1 MNFEEVISL
10 INTHRGTG
18 EKQTLER
25 VQQLM
30 DKIGNPEKKIKAV
43 HVAGTN
49 GKGTT
54 CALLSSVLIESG
66 LKTGIYTSPHL
77 ETIHERIKIN
87 KDMISTV
94 DLIHYTEQVNPY
106 VREIEEK
113 RKEKM
118 YSFEILTAAAFLY
131 FVEKEC
137 DIIVL
142 ETGMGGSFDA
152 TNTVVDPIV
161 SIITSIG
168 KDHMHKLG
176 NTVEEITV
184 HKAGIIK
191 KNTSVIVYPMRD
203 SIMSVIE
210 NKALEM
216 NAPMTLVDKQDVILK
231 SQDVNEQTFDYK
243 MFKDMSM
250 KMIGEHQLYNTA
262 LAIEG
267 LMEVQKAGY
276 PVSDQHIVQG
286 IYKAEWPGR
295 MEKISDEP
303 TVFIDGAHNVPGVTA
318 LAKNIENLF
327 PDEPITFFIGIMKD
341 KEFMKMIDLA
351 EDKASKMYIL
361 SPDEGQGFD
370 PYEVTKDLRKLGYPA
385 EAKESIE
392 DIVHYIEH
400 RAGKD
405 EKIII
410 FGSLYLVGD
419 LRKVFTNQK

>member
-18 EKQTLER
+18 KKQTLER

-30 DKIGNPEKKIKAV
+30 NKIGNPEKKIKAV

-54 CALLSSVLIESG
+54 CAFLSSVLIESG

-87 KDMISTV
+87 EDMISTA
-94 DLIHYTEQVNPY
+94 DLVHYTEHIAPY
-106 VREIEEK
+106 VREIEEE
-113 RKEKM
+113 RQEKM
-118 YSFEILTAAAFLY
+118 YSFEILTAVAFLY

-168 KDHMHKLG
+168 KDHMYKLG
-176 NTVEEITV
+176 NTVEEITA

-191 KNTSVIVYPMRD
+191 KNTPVIVYPMRD
-203 SIMSVIE
+203 NIMSVIE
-210 NKALEM
+210 NKVYEM
-216 NAPMTLVDKQDVILK
+216 KAPMTLVDKQDMILK
-231 SQDVNEQTFDYK
+231 SQNVNEQTFDYK
-243 MFKDMSM
+243 NLKDISM
-250 KMIGEHQLYNTA
+250 KMIGVHQLYNTA

-267 LMEVQKAGY
+267 LIEVQKAGY
-276 PVSDQHIVQG
+276 PVSDQHIIQG
-286 IYKAEWPGR
+286 IYKAKWAGR
-295 MEKISDEP
+295 MEKVSDEP
-303 TVFIDGAHNVPGVTA
+303 IVFIDGAHNVPGVRA
-318 LAKNIENLF
+318 LAANIESLF
-327 PDEPITFFIGIMKD
+327 PNESVTFFIGIMKD
-341 KEFMKMIDLA
+341 KEFMEMINLL
-351 EDKASKMYIL
+351 EGKASKMYIL

-370 PYEVTKDLRKLGYPA
+370 PYKVTKDLRKSGYPA
-385 EAKESIE
+385 EAKERIE
-392 DIVHYIEH
+392 DIVYYINH
-400 RAGKD
+400 VAAKD
-405 EKIII
+405 EKVIV

-419 LRKVFTNQK
+419 LRKALDHSK